1 MNFSRVLAISGRWLS
16 PKAAFEAPPQTRA
29 GVASLGETGRNHL
42 AAARIAVDQRMFLP
56 AAALYGHSIG
66 SFLQAKRLL
75 ADAENGGTTATSPAS
90 PAEFVAASPFGSTD
104 AGRDALLL
112 LREQPIDGPRRSR
125 RCRKALAGLH
135 QIAATLAAPLYP
147 ATDADVR
154 RLQMRRGLAVGL
166 VLLVAVVGIGH
177 WLTAPRNV
185 ARGKRVTASSVRFGS
200 PQGLVNGAIEWGTF
214 GLHTGSGRAWAT
226 IDLGDFYSLAYAEI
240 YGRGDGRFE
249 FNLPLAV
256 DLSDDGTTFR
266 AAGACGEIFTQATPC
281 VVNLA
286 HQRARFVRV
295 SANEVVLSEVE
306 VYAAP

>member
-1 MNFSRVLAISGRWLS
+1 MNFSRVLAISRRWLL
-16 PKAAFEAPPQTRA
+16 PQAAFEASPQTRA
-29 GVASLGETGRNHL
+29 GVASLAETGRNHL
-42 AAARIAVDQRMFLP
+42 AAARMAVDQRMFLP
-56 AAALYGHSIG
+56 AAALYGHGIG

-75 ADAENGGTTATSPAS
+75 ADPENGGAGAVA

-135 QIAATLAAPLYP
+135 QIAATLAVPLYP
-147 ATDADVR
+147 ATDGDVR

-166 VLLVAVVGIGH
+166 FLLVAVVGIGH

-249 FNLPLAV
+249 FNLPLTV

-266 AAGACGEIFTQATPC
+266 AAGACAEIFTQATPC

-295 SANEVVLSEVE
+295 SADEVVLSEVE